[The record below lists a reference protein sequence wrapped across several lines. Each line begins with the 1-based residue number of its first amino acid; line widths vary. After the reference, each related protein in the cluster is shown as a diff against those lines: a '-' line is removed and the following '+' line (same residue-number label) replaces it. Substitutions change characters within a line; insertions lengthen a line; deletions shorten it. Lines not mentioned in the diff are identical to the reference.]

1 MNSIV
6 RSVKTFT
13 KMPLLQKIFLILLI
27 LVFAL
32 IVINNFNN
40 NSFYISEGFE
50 GESVLDKAN
59 FFEIKRDQEIYDD
72 FYSKHY
78 DAIFLNKTKNNY
90 EIGKIIDLEKKNKN
104 TKILD
109 IGCGTGNH
117 VNLLHNKQYD
127 VIGIDQS
134 KDMIKKAKLKFP
146 NCEFVAKDFLKNDFE
161 YGSFSHILCLSRTIY
176 EIKNKEQ
183 FFETCHTLLMHDG
196 FLIINLCNDK
206 KFKPYITEKKDK
218 NTLFDSSEYGKIP
231 LSMIVKFTKDM
242 EFLSNYDNHENQG
255 NSEAPTCSFKEKF
268 ENFKTHGIRKNELNL
283 YINPLKDIINLVKS
297 CGFNFHKKF
306 SMSQVGY
313 DSDYLYVFKKNN

>member
-1 MNSIV
+1 MVNLFRSIK
-6 RSVKTFT
+6 SFNKI
-13 KMPLLQKIFLILLI
+13 PILQKIFLILLL
-27 LVFAL
+27 LVFTL

-40 NSFYISEGFE
+40 NTFYISEGFE
-50 GESVLDKAN
+50 GENILDQNN

-90 EIGKIIDLEKKNKN
+90 EIGKITDLEKKNKN

-117 VNLLHNKQYD
+117 VDLLNKKHYE

-146 NCEFVAKDFLKNDFE
+146 KCEFINNNFFNNDFE
-161 YGSFSHILCLSRTIY
+161 YNSFTHILCLGRTIY
-176 EIKNKEQ
+176 EIKNKQE
-183 FFETCHTLLMHDG
+183 FFEKCYSLLNYKG
-196 FLIINLCNDK
+196 YFVINLCNDK
-206 KFKPYITEKKDK
+206 NFKPFVSEQKNK
-218 NTLFDSSEYGKIP
+218 NTLFDSSNYGKTP

-242 EFLSNYDNHENQG
+242 EFISNYENYE
-255 NSEAPTCSFKEKF
+255 NYKNKKAPSSIFKEKF
-268 ENFKTHGIRKNELNL
+268 ENFKTHSIRKNELNL
-283 YINPLKDIINLVKS
+283 YIDSLKDIITSIKS
-297 CGFNFHKKF
+297 SGFTFYKKF
-306 SMSQVGY
+306 SMENLGY